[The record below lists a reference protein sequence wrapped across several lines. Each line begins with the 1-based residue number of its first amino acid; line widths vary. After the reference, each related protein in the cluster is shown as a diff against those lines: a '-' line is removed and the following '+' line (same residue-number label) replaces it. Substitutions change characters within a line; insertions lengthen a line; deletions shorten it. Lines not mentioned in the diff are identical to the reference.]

1 MKINKICIYC
11 ASSAKVAN
19 TYFDETEKL
28 AKELVKSK
36 IEIVFGGGATGL
48 MGKLADT
55 VIENGGK
62 IKGIMPKFMA
72 DVEWAHKKVTDFE
85 FTDTMH
91 ERKSRFLENIDGLVA
106 LPGGSG
112 TLEELLEAIT
122 LKRLGQFTKPIIILN
137 TNGFYNPLKEMLEK
151 CVSEN
156 FMSERHLQM
165 WTFVDKVEDVIPNLE
180 NAEEWNKGAIKFAT
194 NK

>member
-11 ASSAKVAN
+11 ASSAKVDN